1 MRKMVNKRLLVF
13 ADGLAKGLT
22 QADAAKAAGYK
33 GNLCVLRTTGSRLA
47 QNAKVIARMKEVE
60 EATLE
65 AAKASREEA
74 IRVNTAMLR
83 ARLSWFVK
91 DGFINLKDIPA
102 EAIDSLDSI
111 AVSDKGVRITL
122 DRGGAT
128 DRLARMLGWN
138 APEEVNVNATR
149 DEDAKALQIAMM
161 KRVNTDPA
169 LRAAFQVVAMEQAKM
184 LTEIRGAGTGGVK
197 A

>member
-13 ADGLAKGLT
+13 ASGLAKGLT

-33 GNLCVLRTTGSRLA
+33 GNAKVLSVTGARLA
-47 QNAKVIARMKEVE
+47 QNAKVKARMQEVE
-60 EATLE
+60 AATLE
-65 AAKASREEA
+65 AAKAGREEA
-74 IRVNTAMLR
+74 IRTATAMLR

-91 DGFINLKDIPA
+91 DGFINLKDLPP

-122 DRGGAT
+122 DRLGAI
-128 DRLARMLGWN
+128 DRLAKMLGWN
-138 APEEVNVNATR
+138 VPDEVNVNATR

-161 KRVNTDPA
+161 KRVNADPA
-169 LRAAFQVVAMEQAKM
+169 LRASFQVVAMEQAKM
-184 LTEIRGAGTGGVK
+184 LAEIRKAGTGGGK
-197 A
+197 P

>member
-1 MRKMVNKRLLVF
+1 MVNKRLLQF
-13 ADGLAKGLT
+13 AIGLAKGKT
-22 QADAAKAAGYK
+22 QLEAAREAGYK
-33 GNLCVLRTTGSRLA
+33 GSDNVLRATAGRLV
-47 QNAKVIARMKEVE
+47 KHPSVIARMKEVE
-60 EATLE
+60 AATFE
-65 AAKASREEA
+65 AAKAGREEA
-74 IRVNTAMLR
+74 IRINTAMLR

-91 DGFINLKDIPA
+91 DGFINLKDIPP

-122 DRGGAT
+122 DRGGAS
-128 DRLARMLGWN
+128 DRLAKMLGWN
-138 APEEVNVNATR
+138 VPEEVNVNATR

-161 KRVNTDPA
+161 KRVNVDPA

-184 LTEIRGAGTGGVK
+184 LADIRKGNTGGGK